1 MRTRSCMCA
10 VHTTKRLWNARR
22 GVLKGAR
29 RDSGQIRFV
38 EKCIVIAGEINDSIC
53 RCTRL
58 SVAGERC
65 KSRFNYQNITT
76 GF

>member
-1 MRTRSCMCA
+1 MQTRGCMCA
-10 VHTTKRLWNARR
+10 VHATKRLRNARR

-38 EKCIVIAGEINDSIC
+38 EKSIVIAGEFNDSIC

-65 KSRFNYQNITT
+65 KPRFN
-76 GF
+76 